1 MSTKINVRSPFYLNL
16 SAPTVPTPEF
26 LCSTA
31 FPRGLDDT
39 GFAVDNQG
47 IITNPN
53 PDFGVFVSLTSTD
66 SGFSNNKYATVSTDT
81 TRTITARTRIPA
93 GFSNATDVHKD
104 CELTAIQP
112 GVTSSVVQPTVCSG
126 GPATSGSISAV
137 ALDTGGNSTSID
149 LSTKFT
155 GETTYAIS
163 NPNPTLVST
172 ALSGS
177 TLTISSNTLGG
188 SVTLYAI
195 GRDGSYPTTCEAVQ
209 SISVTISLPAGSP
222 AYDCNTSP
230 LTGGG
235 IAQNGTITRPSTTG
249 VILGVATSNGGSLL
263 SPETV
268 SANTGSTSQNVTL
281 YFRIQVPPGY
291 SNAGATLSPDCS
303 VTFSQAGTAL
313 EDFSCTRAGLTKQS
327 ISKNGS
333 INKGLT
339 AEGTIVSFD
348 PIGFDPVT
356 TDTTRTVNFTIQ
368 IPSGYNNAGSNLP
381 SPCPRTIVQP
391 ATAGQC
397 GSNGYF
403 ISGGKQLPGDF
414 CDGTFAT
421 TMAIT
426 STGSSISG
434 LMGTKI
440 CRNGT
445 PFDGQSLRYAVNLFS
460 TSSGAGVG
468 VGDFYIIQID
478 GNGTVL
484 SVEIHSCKSG
494 GAGQGSQIL

>member
-26 LCSTA
+26 TCSTA

-47 IITNPN
+47 IITDPN
-53 PDFGVFVSLTSTD
+53 PDFGVFISLTSTD
-66 SGFSNNKYATVSTDT
+66 SGFSNNKYATVTTDT
-81 TRTITARTRIPA
+81 TRTITARTRIPV
-93 GFSNATDVHKD
+93 GFSNTSDVFKD
-104 CELTAIQP
+104 CVLTAIQP

-149 LSTKFT
+149 LSSYFT

-163 NPNPTLVST
+163 NPNSILVST

-222 AYDCNTSP
+222 AYDCDTSP

-235 IAQNGTITRPSTTG
+235 IAADGTLTNPTTIGTITGTSPSTSANSTG
-249 VILGVATSNGGSLL
+249 VARDVTITFTI
-263 SPETV
+263 TV
-268 SANTGSTSQNVTL
+268 PA
-281 YFRIQVPPGY
+281 GY
-291 SNAGATLSPDCS
+291 SNAGASITCPKTYSQPAQNVDPTLDC
-303 VTFSQAGTAL
+303 TIAN
-313 EDFSCTRAGLTKQS
+313 LTGQS

-333 INKGLT
+333 INKGNISV
-339 AEGTIVSFD
+339 GTIASFT

-356 TDTTRTVNFTIQ
+356 SDTSRTVTFTIT
-368 IPSGYNNAGSNLP
+368 IPSGYASAGSTIT
-381 SPCPRTIVQP
+381 CPRTIKQP
-391 ATAGQC
+391 ATAGDC
-397 GSNGYF
+397 GLNEFY
-403 ISGGKQLPGDF
+403 ISTGKRSIGDF
-414 CDGTFAT
+414 CDAT
-421 TMAIT
+421 YSTSVLIT
-426 STGSSISG
+426 STSTTIPLLLGS
-434 LMGTKI
+434 KI
-440 CRNGT
+440 CKNGT
-445 PFDGQSLRYAVNLFS
+445 AFDGRGLYYGVLPGYVVSAI
-460 TSSGAGVG
+460 GVG
-468 VGDFYIIQID
+468 ASRFYAIQID
-478 GNGTVL
+478 TTGIVL
-484 SVEIHSCKSG
+484 SVELHTCRDG
-494 GAGQGSQIL
+494 GGGTGSIIL